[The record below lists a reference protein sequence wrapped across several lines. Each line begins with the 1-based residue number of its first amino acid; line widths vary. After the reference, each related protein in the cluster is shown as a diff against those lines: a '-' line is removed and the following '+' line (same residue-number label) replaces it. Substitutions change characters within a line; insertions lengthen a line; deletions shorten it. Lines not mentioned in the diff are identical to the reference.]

1 MSDLTLSLMG
11 IYNQDETILNSTN
24 FPLPE
29 DVDRDILVPLILAE
43 TAELEIVYPDPAT
56 LKIVLKAWA
65 NARGPAWQRMID
77 ALDEEYNPLHN
88 YDRHE
93 EETIDDSEEV
103 DDTTSATGS
112 NTVTGQ
118 VTGYNTTSFTDDHKT
133 IDSISRSGTVDHNRS
148 YGRDRDLHV
157 YGNIGVVTSAQML
170 TGELEVRAND
180 IYRIIAD
187 EFTRYFCIMVY

>member
-1 MSDLTLSLMG
+1 MSDLTLSLLGM
-11 IYNQDETILNSTN
+11 YNQDETILNATN

-29 DVDRDILVPLILAE
+29 DVDRDVLVPLILAE

-56 LKIVLKAWA
+56 LKVVLKAWA
-65 NARGPAWQRMID
+65 NARAPAWQRMID

-93 EETIDDSEEV
+93 EETIDDNEEV
-103 DDTTSATGS
+103 DDTTSASGT

-118 VTGYNTTSFTDDHKT
+118 VTGYNTTSFTDDQKT
-133 IDSISRSGTVDHNRS
+133 IDSITRSGSVDHNRT

-157 YGNIGVVTSAQML
+157 YGNIGVTTSAQML